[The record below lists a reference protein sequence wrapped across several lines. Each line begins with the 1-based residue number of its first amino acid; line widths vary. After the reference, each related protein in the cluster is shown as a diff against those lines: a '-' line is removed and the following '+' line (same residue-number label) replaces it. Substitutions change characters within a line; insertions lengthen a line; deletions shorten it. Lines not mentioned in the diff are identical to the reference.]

1 MPPADVSGMVLG
13 SKASETYLM
22 PPRSSLPTSHRCANC
37 AKLCG
42 DAVKL
47 SIHIGKQKKCRL
59 YYDNQS
65 SLETSNASGGA
76 LGMQYD
82 EDLVPD
88 PTGFIPDAADSPS
101 PTLDEEHPAKR
112 PRVTVEE
119 VDDETEGLREV
130 GEYPATVAEEKGLG
144 VTMFENMFED
154 QQAMMETPWTP
165 FRDKEEWELSQW
177 MMKRVNQT
185 GIDEFLKLPIVSVD
199 IQFVNHT
206 STYRERVDT
215 KSNQT

>member
-1 MPPADVSGMVLG
+1 
-13 SKASETYLM
+13 
-22 PPRSSLPTSHRCANC
+22 
-37 AKLCG
+37 
-42 DAVKL
+42 
-47 SIHIGKQKKCRL
+47 L

-65 SLETSNASGGA
+65 SLDASNASAADGGE
-76 LGMQYD
+76 LGIQSD
-82 EDLVPD
+82 NDLVLD
-88 PTGFIPDAADSPS
+88 ATGFIPETIDSPS
-101 PTLDEEHPAKR
+101 STLDEEQPAKR

-130 GEYPATVAEEKGLG
+130 HEYPASVAEEKGFG

-165 FRDKEEWELSQW
+165 FRDEEEWELSQW

-199 IQFVNHT
+199 LQFT
-206 STYRERVDT
+206 MRISTYHKHRHEIEPNLASKT
-215 KSNQT
+215 KVTSSKRWTVFLSAPNGPVMSLR